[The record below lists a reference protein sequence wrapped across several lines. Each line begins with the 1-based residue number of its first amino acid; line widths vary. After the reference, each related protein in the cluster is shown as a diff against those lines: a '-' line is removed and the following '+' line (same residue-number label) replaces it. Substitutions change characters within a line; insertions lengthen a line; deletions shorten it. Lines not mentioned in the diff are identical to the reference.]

1 MELMK
6 KLFICGGEL
15 WTLDENGGP
24 QGGYKWARIVIF
36 WDIENC
42 KVPSDCKA
50 AQVRE
55 KILRSLWDLGSRG
68 PVEIIAV
75 AANESRVPSFVSS
88 KLKLSGIRFDTLN
101 TTVKQASDE
110 SIKRRIGR
118 WMEVTPAHATLLLI
132 TRDKDFVLTLWKVE
146 RAGYNTI
153 LASDHGNK
161 SQLLEYAEH
170 YQFTWRRLLQHTFP
184 FLLNGLKDDEA
195 LACGKKLHCH
205 VLKFGLG
212 CNIYVQNGLAQMYS
226 LCGLMDMARG
236 VFDRG
241 RKEDVFSW
249 NLMISGDKDLCKRVH
264 GYVVGDVFVKEFMDM
279 FPVKKL
285 YCIFKLILTC
295 TQTAFSSDLLQKP
308 GTQSQTSPT

>member
-1 MELMK
+1 MK

-146 RAGYNTI
+146 RAEWSRANVLVVWADGYGSWGFRQGKERGC
-153 LASDHGNK
+153 LF
-161 SQLLEYAEH
+161 LE
-170 YQFTWRRLLQHTFP
+170 L
-184 FLLNGLKDDEA
+184 DD
-195 LACGKKLHCH
+195 LW
-205 VLKFGLG
+205 V
-212 CNIYVQNGLAQMYS
+212 
-226 LCGLMDMARG
+226 
-236 VFDRG
+236 
-241 RKEDVFSW
+241 
-249 NLMISGDKDLCKRVH
+249 DKDLCKRVH

-279 FPVKKL
+279 FP
-285 YCIFKLILTC
+285 
-295 TQTAFSSDLLQKP
+295 TAFSSDLLQKP